1 MIRTGAAFLTAV
13 LVASEAR
20 ADEPPVRGEPPMMRE
35 PANPFM
41 VADAFDEDDPFDV
54 EIALGFQLE
63 LAVATIGQEHG
74 DDIENVARYTRLTAR
89 LLPRVEIGLYHDLA
103 ATLSFPVV
111 LSDSRD
117 LEPENDATSGSISAD
132 GEKLVALPMNAVERS
147 GLDHIGAGLR
157 WTPLNQSRDRRFPTW
172 LLAVEGRFA
181 VGPVMRACND
191 HPPTFEVKCAAP
203 GDADRDGRRD
213 EGEPELGEKTGAGLA
228 RGTAAVAFKTAVSRR
243 VRYVEPYGML
253 DGVVE
258 IPLPGSLF
266 DEAAL
271 GETILPPVRGALSAG
286 VVAIPWE
293 NREKFSRI
301 NVDMRAVAIVR
312 SSGLDYSEVFDAIGS
327 SDAPSLRA
335 PEPGRIT
342 TGLTTV
348 AAHAAFAA
356 GANMVWQASAFIKL
370 ALGAAL
376 RYELPH
382 ALTADD
388 ETSPAFRS
396 SISPEGRRLVVRDSF
411 VADFNARGEVTF

>member
-1 MIRTGAAFLTAV
+1 VLALAV
-13 LVASEAR
+13 LVSSEAR

-35 PANPFM
+35 PSNPFV
-41 VADAFDEDDPFDV
+41 VADAFDGDDPFDV
-54 EIALGFQLE
+54 EVALGFQLE
-63 LAVATIGQEHG
+63 LAVASIAREHG
-74 DDIENVARYTRLTAR
+74 DEAKNVARYTRLTAR
-89 LLPRVEIGLYHDLA
+89 LLPRAEIGLYHDLA

-117 LEPENDATSGSISAD
+117 LEPENDATSGSINAG
-132 GEKLVALPMNAVERS
+132 GEQLVKLPMNAVERS
-147 GLDHIGAGLR
+147 GLEHVGAGLR

-181 VGPVMRACND
+181 VGPVMRACNE
-191 HPPTFEVKCAAP
+191 HPSTFQVQCAAP

-213 EGEPELGEKTGAGLA
+213 EGEPELGEETGAGLA
-228 RGTAAVAFKTAVSRR
+228 RGTAAIAFKTSVSRR
-243 VRYVEPYGML
+243 VHYVEPYGML

-258 IPLPGSLF
+258 VPLPGSLF

-271 GETILPPVRGALSAG
+271 GETTLPPLRGALSAG
-286 VVAIPWE
+286 LVAIPWE

-301 NVDMRAVAIVR
+301 NADMRLSAMVR
-312 SSGLDYSEVFDAIGS
+312 SEGLDYSEVFDAIGS

-335 PEPGRIT
+335 AERGRIT

-356 GANMVWQASAFIKL
+356 GTTVVWQASAFIKL

-382 ALTADD
+382 VLTADD
-388 ETSPAFRS
+388 ETSPAFRA

-411 VADFNARGEVTF
+411 LADFNARGEVTF